1 MRPVGWSTTF
11 PLRWNVSSGEP
22 RTQMVLVMKTAKMV
36 ARMNNN
42 CILDNE
48 CLVQGVHR
56 FNLVDKVKGMKR
68 ERPELVLQKHGG
80 LYCPS
85 FWPNPIW
92 FSEVL
97 RF

>member
-1 MRPVGWSTTF
+1 M
-11 PLRWNVSSGEP
+11 
-22 RTQMVLVMKTAKMV
+22 LVIKTAKIIE
-36 ARMNNN
+36 RMKDS
-42 CILDNE
+42 CILNNE
-48 CLVQGVHR
+48 CLVEGVHR

-68 ERPELVLQKHGG
+68 ERQELVLQKHGG

-85 FWPNPIW
+85 FPNPIW

>member
-1 MRPVGWSTTF
+1 
-11 PLRWNVSSGEP
+11 
-22 RTQMVLVMKTAKMV
+22 VLVIKTAKIIE
-36 ARMNNN
+36 RMKDS
-42 CILDNE
+42 CILNNE
-48 CLVQGVHR
+48 CLVEGVHR

-68 ERPELVLQKHGG
+68 ERQELVLQKHGG

-85 FWPNPIW
+85 FPNPIW